1 MSLLSWGLVGLASLG
16 AEDAPDLKKYAGE
29 AFGKKITNR
38 EFAYH
43 YKTAA
48 IFTRSGKEDRTE
60 EETRAEAWQNYVY
73 LKEAKEMGFTISP
86 EDLTSELKRLMA
98 LKNVEYGTENYHQ
111 IVRNQFQESPE
122 DFERRIEDLMIV
134 NRFLAEKSNP
144 DVTVTE
150 SEMLQKFLNQY
161 NSFESEY
168 LLFEDRAEAE
178 DFHARVKKNPRL
190 WKDTWDEKKPLGQK
204 GASWINIM
212 SLEAL
217 IDLWKIP
224 KDDAYRILSHKPGD
238 FIVAEFIYGTGV
250 FRLLNNRQA
259 DMADY
264 TDKKQDYYRGMIKQ
278 IKERKLV
285 KGYFDGLL
293 ERAQHRDYRAED
305 EERKKRD
312 LLKTKDLIALET
324 NHGIIHVK
332 LFVDAAPLACEN
344 FIGLVEKEY
353 FDGII
358 FHRVI
363 KGFMIQSGD
372 PTGTGRGGDSIWDIP
387 FINETSE
394 DLLFDRPGL
403 LAMANSGA
411 NTNKSQFFITTRKAL
426 HLNGRHTIFG
436 EVIAGYSVVKE
447 IEGVETG
454 KSDKPK
460 DEQVIVKAYIGDLSE
475 EAELR
480 LAGEEEFEKAEEEEA
495 LTHDEKNQ

>member
-1 MSLLSWGLVGLASLG
+1 
-16 AEDAPDLKKYAGE
+16 
-29 AFGKKITNR
+29 
-38 EFAYH
+38 
-43 YKTAA
+43 
-48 IFTRSGKEDRTE
+48 
-60 EETRAEAWQNYVY
+60 
-73 LKEAKEMGFTISP
+73 
-86 EDLTSELKRLMA
+86 
-98 LKNVEYGTENYHQ
+98 
-111 IVRNQFQESPE
+111 
-122 DFERRIEDLMIV
+122 
-134 NRFLAEKSNP
+134 
-144 DVTVTE
+144 
-150 SEMLQKFLNQY
+150 
-161 NSFESEY
+161 
-168 LLFEDRAEAE
+168 
-178 DFHARVKKNPRL
+178 
-190 WKDTWDEKKPLGQK
+190 
-204 GASWINIM
+204 M

-387 FINETSE
+387 FMDETSE
-394 DLLFDRPGL
+394 DFLFDRPGL
-403 LAMANSGA
+403 LAMANSGR

-460 DEQVIVKAYIGDLSE
+460 DEQVIVKAYISDLSE